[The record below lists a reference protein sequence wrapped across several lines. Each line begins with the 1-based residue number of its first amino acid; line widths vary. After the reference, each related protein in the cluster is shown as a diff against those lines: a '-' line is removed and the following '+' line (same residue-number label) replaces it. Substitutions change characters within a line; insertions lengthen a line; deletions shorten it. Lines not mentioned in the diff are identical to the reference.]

1 MRLPFA
7 LALALAAAFP
17 ATALEIEI
25 DGFYDLNRPASLEFD
40 PDFCGL
46 WIANEGPEVVLVTLE
61 GLELRRFSTGLRRVK
76 AIALEGTRVL
86 VSDGYGG
93 YQRLTRD
100 GAPVSDPFH
109 MGALWMDTEGIV
121 ALPDGTL
128 VHVED
133 DPARI
138 VWTDPEGRVQREIDG
153 LTYQPALTEPQG
165 IAVEPRTGN
174 LLIVDDWEGTN
185 SIFELDA
192 EGRLLATA
200 PLIAYGRDP
209 EGIALRAGANQLFV
223 AFDGGAR
230 IAAFAYRP
238 TLPDGMTL
246 EDAPPDC
253 VMF

>member
-1 MRLPFA
+1 MRLPLA
-7 LALALAAAFP
+7 LCLALAPP
-17 ATALEIEI
+17 AQALEITL
-25 DGFYDLNRPASLEFD
+25 DGFYELNRPASLEFD

-61 GLELRRFSTGLRRVK
+61 GLELRRFRTDLPRVK
-76 AIALEGTRVL
+76 AIALEGINVL

-100 GAPVSDPFH
+100 GAALTEPFG
-109 MGALWMDTEGIV
+109 MGDLRMDTEGIV

-138 VWTDPEGRVQREIDG
+138 VWTDAQGHILREIDG
-153 LTYQPALTEPQG
+153 LTYDPALTEPQG
-165 IAVEPRTGN
+165 VAVEPRTGN

-200 PLIAYGRDP
+200 PLIAYGSDP
-209 EGIALRAGANQLFV
+209 EGIALRAGANQLFI

-230 IAAFAYRP
+230 IAAFGYRP
-238 TLPDGMTL
+238 TLPEGVAF